1 MTILTIAFVAVFCW
15 TVFLLPYVLWLRRTT
30 FYTAQRVY
38 LLTSILAGLVIGVL
52 KALHLPVDPALLY
65 TRATN
70 THVDIPAQW
79 AGNLNEVLVPG
90 GTVNQVLNGP
100 VFLSVYFVISIALLG
115 LLIHKVIE
123 LVLVVRGNHSST
135 IEGMRVVESPQLH
148 TPFSFF
154 HLIFLSKER
163 ALDERSLKTIIRHE
177 AVHTRQWH
185 SVDVVLTE
193 LLLTFTWFCP
203 VILLYKKYLILLHEY
218 MADAD
223 VLKELP
229 AKEYGMLLLSQRMGA
244 ATSMTHHFAKSEL
257 KNRFSRMVQRPS
269 NPWQLTG
276 FLTLI
281 PLALLAASLMHPLE
295 LDAISKEFIPKEIG
309 KDKEEQGREIY
320 ITPDGQWKV
329 VEKQANTGDAY
340 TPRFPGGQQ
349 ALTDYLVENL
359 HLNSTVK
366 KESKRVIVRINFDT
380 QGKVELITY
389 MQPVHPEMEAELNR
403 VFRNMPAWEIPV
415 VNGKKHRAEIY
426 IPISFTE

>member
-15 TVFLLPYVLWLRRTT
+15 AVFLLPYVLWLRKTT
-30 FYTAQRVY
+30 FYTAQRIY
-38 LLTSILAGLVIGVL
+38 LLTSILAGLVTGML
-52 KALHLPVDPALLY
+52 KALHLPVDPVLLY
-65 TRATN
+65 TGIAN
-70 THVDIPAQW
+70 TQVGTPAQW
-79 AGNLNEVLVPG
+79 TGTLNQVLVPG

-100 VFLSVYFVISIALLG
+100 VFLSVYFVVSIALLG
-115 LLIHKVIE
+115 LLIYKIIE

-185 SVDVVLTE
+185 SLDIVLTE

-203 VILLYKKYLILLHEY
+203 VILLYKKYMVLLHEY
-218 MADAD
+218 MADAN

-244 ATSMTHHFAKSEL
+244 ATSMAHHFAKSEL

-269 NPWQLTG
+269 SPWQLAG
-276 FLTLI
+276 FLSLI
-281 PLALLAASLMHPLE
+281 PLALLSASLIHPLE
-295 LDAISKEFIPKEIG
+295 LDAISKEFIPKEVL
-309 KDKEEQGREIY
+309 KDEEDRGREIY
-320 ITPDGQWKV
+320 VTPDGQWKV
-329 VEKQANTGDAY
+329 VEEPANIRDAY

-359 HLNSTVK
+359 HLDHTIK
-366 KESKRVIVRINFDT
+366 KESKRIIVRINFDT

-389 MQPVHPEMEAELNR
+389 MRPVHPEMEAELNR
-403 VFRNMPAWEIPV
+403 VFRSMPAWEIPV

-426 IPISFTE
+426 IPISFAE